1 MTAVVEAKIAKIAS
15 VQTLWKWEAVPHGVV
30 AFLVAFP
37 SMEVLRRVSAFV
49 FKVKSHNVMIA
60 ISEWKSENDVKP
72 AYNPLKPVWVH
83 VTGVPPP
90 LRHFLGLWA
99 VGSVIG
105 ATQDVDL
112 ICLRRRGIVRIQVAV
127 LNLNIF
133 TKEDNTGSA
142 SVSAGVYVKLNG
154 YDFRF
159 VLEEDD
165 FKPDDDFIP
174 RIWEHQDD
182 GPDHGANRDDD
193 LPDQDDNKRLK
204 ILESSVQLC
213 LNLSLMGPFQ

>member
-1 MTAVVEAKIAKIAS
+1 MFVHLPDSVFKEHLAPSCSPTGLVMISGGSVTAAVVEAEIAKIAS
-15 VQTLWKWEAVPHGVV
+15 VQTSWKWEAVPHGDD

-37 SMEVLRRVSAFV
+37 SMEVLRRVSAFE

-60 ISEWKSENDVKP
+60 ISEWKSKNDVKP

-133 TKEDNTGSA
+133 KKEDNAGSA
-142 SVSAGVYVKLNG
+142 
-154 YDFRF
+154 
-159 VLEEDD
+159 
-165 FKPDDDFIP
+165 
-174 RIWEHQDD
+174 
-182 GPDHGANRDDD
+182 
-193 LPDQDDNKRLK
+193 
-204 ILESSVQLC
+204 
-213 LNLSLMGPFQ
+213 